1 MARSPLCHRR
11 SVPSTPRFST
21 RSKGDVQ
28 GTKPFDPT
36 QVGFAWA
43 GFGAAFGPIVLLS
56 LYWRR
61 LTTWG
66 ALAAMVVGPV
76 TVFGWSAAS
85 GGLFDLY
92 ELLPGFVFALVVAVV
107 VSLATYRR
115 DEEIEEEFTSAV
127 AMASGRGRRR
137 RDGF

>member
-1 MARSPLCHRR
+1 M
-11 SVPSTPRFST
+11 
-21 RSKGDVQ
+21 
-28 GTKPFDPT
+28 
-36 QVGFAWA
+36 
-43 GFGAAFGPIVLLS
+43 LLS

-92 ELLPGFVFALVVAVV
+92 ELLPGFVFALVTAVA
-107 VSLATYRR
+107 VSLATYRP

-127 AMASGRGRRR
+127 AQATAR
-137 RDGF
+137 